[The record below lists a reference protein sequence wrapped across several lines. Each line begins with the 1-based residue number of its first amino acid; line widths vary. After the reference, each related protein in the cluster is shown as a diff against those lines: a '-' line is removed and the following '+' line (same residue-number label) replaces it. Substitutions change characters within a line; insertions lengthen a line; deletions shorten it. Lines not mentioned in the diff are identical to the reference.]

1 MISDA
6 INEVAANIE
15 TFGDIVLP
23 NDRDPYVDDKYAG
36 EAPKG
41 CYIYMRSFKSGPAY
55 GRRLTWGN
63 VRDTLLGL
71 REIMVKQG
79 RPYKI
84 EFYIRHDIVGII
96 GRGGVIP
103 GKPTP
108 PPPGSGGGPDAQ
120 H

>member
-1 MISDA
+1 
-6 INEVAANIE
+6 
-15 TFGDIVLP
+15 
-23 NDRDPYVDDKYAG
+23 
-36 EAPKG
+36 
-41 CYIYMRSFKSGPAY
+41 MRSFKSGPAY